1 MENKNFMS
9 LYDFLGHAA
18 GTELGKEVAVEAKKQ
33 GQKFIMKEV
42 KNKVYTGKVMM
53 YDIDFLTKYFTKPQQ
68 PSVQSSD
75 DDYELPF

>member
-1 MENKNFMS
+1 MEDKNFMS

-33 GQKFIMKEV
+33 GQKFIMREV
-42 KNKVYTGKVMM
+42 KNKTYTGKVMM

-75 DDYELPF
+75 EDDLPF